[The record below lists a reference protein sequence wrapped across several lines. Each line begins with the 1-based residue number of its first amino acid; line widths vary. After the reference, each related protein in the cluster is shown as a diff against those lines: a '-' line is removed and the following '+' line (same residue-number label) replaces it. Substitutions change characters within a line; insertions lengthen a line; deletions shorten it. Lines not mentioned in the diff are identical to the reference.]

1 MLGNQHSYHNGGE
14 SLVTMKILFTLILY
28 LFLVFSGCSKKIVA
42 PTNPPEN
49 MPDTTNFVVK
59 PQYDIPWPSLTQTAW
74 PKALHDAQC
83 TGRSSFAG
91 PLEGHLK
98 NVISLGM
105 YTTDPVIGQDSIIYI
120 ASDSNLYAY
129 TTSGKSLWKTF
140 IGESNGTANYNSPI
154 VNSDGTIFI
163 GTGNGFSAFNKDGVL
178 KWNVRLDGAVV
189 IKSSA
194 IGLDGHIYTI
204 TSSKTLYAIAKN
216 GNILWHLTAPA
227 GYFMWGSQSTIS
239 FSPDGGRLY
248 VGGSTADQSLYE
260 ISTAGTI
267 LRTDSLGGGQDGA
280 ISVDVDGNI
289 YGYFGGSLVSI
300 SPSGKVRWR
309 KSGVGTNWNV
319 VIDPFGN
326 IACLSYGNLILLDNI
341 GQERWRI
348 PVHKVDD
355 ITHLVCDAN
364 GTIFIETSE
373 DRRNYD
379 VQAISNDGKVLWTLT
394 VVAYVKSGGPSLT
407 KDGYLLF
414 PHSGYYPTP
423 KEIYVIE

>member
-1 MLGNQHSYHNGGE
+1 
-14 SLVTMKILFTLILY
+14 MKILSFLLLSPFLI
-28 LFLVFSGCSKKIVA
+28 FSGCSNKIEA
-42 PTNPPEN
+42 LTNTPESV
-49 MPDTTNFVVK
+49 PDTTNFVVR
-59 PQYDIPWPSLTQTAW
+59 PQHDIPWPSLAQTAW

-91 PLEGHLK
+91 PTKGRLK
-98 NVISLGM
+98 NVIPLGE

-120 ASDSNLYAY
+120 ASDSNLYAF
-129 TTSGKSLWKTF
+129 TINGESLRKTF
-140 IGESNGTANYNSPI
+140 IGEANSTANYNSPI

-163 GTGNGFSAFNKDGVL
+163 GTGNGFSAFNKDGEL
-178 KWNVRLDGAVV
+178 KWTVRLDGAVV

-194 IGLDGHIYTI
+194 IGLNGHIYTI
-204 TSSKTLYAIAKN
+204 TSSKTLYAIDKN
-216 GNILWHLTAPA
+216 GNILWHLSAPI
-227 GYFMWGSQSTIS
+227 GDFMWGSQSTIS
-239 FSPDGGRLY
+239 FSPDGGKLY
-248 VGGSTADQSLYE
+248 IGGSTAEQSLYE

-267 LRTDSLGGGQDGA
+267 LRADSLGGRQDGA

-289 YGYFGGSLVSI
+289 YTYFGGSLASI

-309 KSGVGTNWNV
+309 KTGAGTNWNV
-319 VIDPFGN
+319 VIDPSGN
-326 IACLSYGNLILLDNI
+326 IAYLSDGNLILLDNI
-341 GQERWRI
+341 GQERWKV
-348 PVHKVDD
+348 PVHKADY

-373 DRRNYD
+373 DRQNYD
-379 VQAISNDGKVLWTLT
+379 VQAISNGGKVLWTLT

-423 KEIYVIE
+423 RQMYVIE